1 MKQDTEQRL
10 DLLISGE
17 HPCNYLAGRVARTV
31 FMDPQADM
39 DERLYCLLLAHG
51 FRRSGAHVYRP
62 HCESCRACVP
72 LRVPVRDF
80 ESDKGQKRVWRRN
93 RDLTLKV
100 LPARFEPEHFRLYS
114 RYLESRHPG
123 GGMDGSGE
131 AEYNQFLMST
141 WGRTSMLEF
150 RRGTELAAV
159 AVTDVLP
166 DALSAVYTFYDPGLA
181 GRSLGTYAIL
191 SQIEEA
197 RRGGLTWLYL
207 GYWIAE
213 SRKMAY
219 KERFRPHETLGVD
232 GWEPSG

>member
-1 MKQDTEQRL
+1 
-10 DLLISGE
+10 
-17 HPCNYLAGRVARTV
+17 
-31 FMDPQADM
+31 MDPQADM
-39 DERLYCLLLAHG
+39 DERLYGLLLTHG

-62 HCESCRACVP
+62 HCENCRACVP

-80 ESDKGQKRVWRRN
+80 EPDKGQKRVWRRN
-93 RDLTLKV
+93 RDLTLKI

-131 AEYNQFLMST
+131 AEYNQFLMSP
-141 WGRTSMLEF
+141 WGRTAMLEF

-166 DALSAVYTFYDPGLA
+166 DAFSAVYTFYEPDLA

-191 SQIEEA
+191 SQIAEA
-197 RRGGLTWLYL
+197 RRGGLAWLYL

-219 KERFRPHETLGVD
+219 KERFRPHQTLGAR